1 MTAVTCRYLSA
12 DEQPQDSWPPGLRTM
27 QFVMNKEEV
36 QSSVVV
42 APEKKP
48 NETTRKAI
56 KELEEGG
63 GAEFKSIRALFEDLG
78 I

>member
-1 MTAVTCRYLSA
+1 
-12 DEQPQDSWPPGLRTM
+12 M
-27 QFVMNKEEV
+27 QLVMNEDEV

-48 NETTRKAI
+48 NAITREAI
-56 KELEEGG
+56 RELEEGG
-63 GAEFKSIRALFEDLG
+63 GAEFKSIQALFEDLG